1 MYLSEL
7 YSAFSFCIVINVLIV
22 TISVN
27 IWGFNLYVFDCIS
40 HKLQHVYDLGQYI
53 HHCSGPTLG
62 LLQTESR
69 EHYGL
74 LAVN

>member
-7 YSAFSFCIVINVLIV
+7 YSTFSFCIVINVLIV

-40 HKLQHVYDLGQYI
+40 HKLQHVYDLG
-53 HHCSGPTLG
+53 
-62 LLQTESR
+62 
-69 EHYGL
+69 
-74 LAVN
+74 